1 MSYDMKNYFINNT
14 NVNPKNVPHKLLLA
28 LMFEY
33 YKKYSEFFASPGLVD
48 CPTFG
53 QLYKDKTLA
62 SANMNENEYKK
73 YLKDSKNIDH
83 TFEVSTNPLHT
94 IFFMAALNDPKVY
107 KDHYEFLAFIMYSS
121 KYRKYFK
128 YGVKEPVMNKLYN
141 EYLDN
146 NSYIYK
152 YKNIRKVLDVTID
165 TMLSDVGKKVFDG
178 TDDDVLKI
186 LNSLSTRI
194 NLLVNKI
201 AVKYYDLSD
210 SNQVMF
216 EETNIMGEDTM
227 ILTSTDHN
235 KLVGIMSDFKD
246 EEIKYG
252 FNMKL
257 YQAADP
263 TRKYMESFKSAYKN
277 ALGEIFKLMNELI
290 NTFIKKRQAH
300 DLPTMKK
307 YFASDILSGSLKS
320 STITELHQKIAKLSG
335 VSNSNAVEF
344 RKILEKYLALRMHV
358 LMNR

>member
-1 MSYDMKNYFINNT
+1 MSYDMKLYFDNNT
-14 NVNPKNVPHKLLLA
+14 NVTKKNVPHKLLLA
-28 LMFEY
+28 MMFDY

-62 SANMNENEYKK
+62 AASLNETEYKK

-94 IFFMAALNDPKVY
+94 IFFMAALNDPKLH
-107 KDHYEFLAFIMYSS
+107 KQHYEFLSFIMYSS

-146 NSYIYK
+146 NSYVYK
-152 YKNIRKVLDVTID
+152 YKNVRKVLEVTID
-165 TMLSDVGKKVFDG
+165 TMLNDAGKKIFDG

-186 LNSLSTRI
+186 LNSLSTRV
-194 NLLVNKI
+194 NLLLNKI
-201 AVKYYDLSD
+201 ATKYYDLSD

-252 FNMKL
+252 FNMKIYL
-257 YQAADP
+257 ITDP
-263 TRKYMESFKSAYKN
+263 KRKYYDSFKLAYKN
-277 ALGEIFKLMNELI
+277 ALGEIFKLMSELI
-290 NTFIKKRQAH
+290 NTFIRKRQAH
-300 DLPTMKK
+300 DLPTLKK
-307 YFASDILSGSLKS
+307 YFASDLMSGTLKS
-320 STITELHQKIAKLSG
+320 STITDLHQKIAKLSN
-335 VSNSNAVEF
+335 VSNSNANEF
-344 RKILEKYLALRMHV
+344 RKILEKYIAIRIHMI
-358 LMNR
+358 MNK